1 MAGMGGSRWVV
12 NWRDMTRRQHA
23 IKPEC
28 QTRRGGG
35 KDGGSLSRHGHVPD
49 SSSGADVSGGYYVK
63 TDTTALIPEV
73 QTGNGGRRR
82 LLAPVSP
89 T

>member
-1 MAGMGGSRWVV
+1 
-12 NWRDMTRRQHA
+12 MTRRQHA

-49 SSSGADVSGGYYVK
+49 SSSGAD
-63 TDTTALIPEV
+63 AER
-73 QTGNGGRRR
+73 RRR
-82 LLAPVSP
+82 LLHNETDTTHSRSP
-89 T
+89 EWQRREEASPSVCVCVRRHRVGAV